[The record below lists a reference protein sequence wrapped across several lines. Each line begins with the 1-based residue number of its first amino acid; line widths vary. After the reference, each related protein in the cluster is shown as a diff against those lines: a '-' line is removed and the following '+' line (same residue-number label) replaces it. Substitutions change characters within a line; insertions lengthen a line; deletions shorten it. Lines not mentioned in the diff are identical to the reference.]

1 MCVATLPGWGVAIG
15 AMLKDASAVRDA
27 AISGSNL
34 VTVPMAITVRA
45 ASSGVGVRVP

>member
-1 MCVATLPGWGVAIG
+1 MCVATFIGSGVA
-15 AMLKDASAVRDA
+15 MVRDASAVRDA

-34 VTVPMAITVRA
+34 IAVPAAMAVRA

>member
-1 MCVATLPGWGVAIG
+1 MCVAIFIGSGVA
-15 AMLKDASAVRDA
+15 MVKDASAVKDA

-34 VTVPMAITVRA
+34 VAVPMAIAVRA